1 MSTDI
6 HRHDITDAAW
16 ALLEPHM
23 LGQKGQW
30 GGVAED
36 NRRYINAVIW
46 ILRTGAPWRD
56 LPAEYGNWNSVAKR
70 FRRWVENGLWE
81 KILEKLVDDPDYEW
95 LMIDASHIKVHPHA
109 AGAIGGNQD
118 MKRTKG
124 GFNTKIHLAVDAN
137 GMPVR
142 ILVTAGT
149 VHDCTQACTLIE
161 GIPAEWLLA
170 DRGYDSNVI
179 IEKAASQN
187 MKIVIPPK
195 KNRKDQRDYDTY
207 LYRLRHLIENAFLHL
222 KRWRGI
228 ATRYAKNTSSF
239 VAAVQIRCISLWL
252 KLLS

>member
-109 AGAIGGNQD
+109 AGAVGGNQD
-118 MKRTKG
+118 MKRTKWG
-124 GFNTKIHLAVDAN
+124 STPRYILPWMRMVCQSEYLLQRVPS
-137 GMPVR
+137 MIVR
-142 ILVTAGT
+142 KLV
-149 VHDCTQACTLIE
+149 
-161 GIPAEWLLA
+161 P
-170 DRGYDSNVI
+170 
-179 IEKAASQN
+179 
-187 MKIVIPPK
+187 
-195 KNRKDQRDYDTY
+195 
-207 LYRLRHLIENAFLHL
+207 
-222 KRWRGI
+222 
-228 ATRYAKNTSSF
+228 
-239 VAAVQIRCISLWL
+239 
-252 KLLS
+252 